1 MDGGCSAQAGS
12 RREIRGGVNGEAGD
26 ETVRSQSS

>member
-1 MDGGCSAQAGS
+1 MDGGRRVQAGS
-12 RREIRGGVNGEAGD
+12 RREIRGDINGEAGD